1 VTLQCINLAPLQIE
15 GSARLGSKLDH
26 DGGNMIEDVRSG
38 SRLHG
43 NAMLYI
49 HRYQGTG

>member
-1 VTLQCINLAPLQIE
+1 
-15 GSARLGSKLDH
+15 
-26 DGGNMIEDVRSG
+26 MIEDVRSG

-49 HRYQGTG
+49 HRYQGTGLLTLTLCGAP